1 MASGTQLKS
10 LLALGMLVSSACKL
24 TQTQGSS
31 LLLDAQATSPFYLP
45 KMTNA
50 GNDLAAMRAASDPDA
65 NLMQTIADSSVAVWY
80 VGGDANSVG
89 ARVKQQ
95 ADGANAAAKTAVMV
109 AYNIPNRDCGSFSAG
124 GAQASTYQQ
133 WIDAFA
139 AGIGSA
145 KAIIILE
152 PDAIAQ
158 TDCLNEAQR
167 TERYSLLSAAVKRLK
182 QAPNARVYID
192 AGHANWLAAD
202 EAGKRLQAS
211 GVADADGFSLNVSN
225 FIADDVSITY
235 GQRIRA
241 IVAKNFVIDSSRN
254 GNGPTSGNDWCNPS
268 GRAIGRAP
276 TMPTP
281 TPGLDALIWIKLPGE
296 SDGSCNGGPAAGQFS
311 RSIALELA
319 RNAHGNPNQQSP
331 LPTQQGPQPPPAPLP
346 SAPST
351 PGSSAPSPS
360 QSPSSGPSPAPTS
373 GSLLVSLKA
382 KSQWDYGYCADV
394 IVTNQG
400 QTAISNWSIVL
411 VKNGATIDQAWNLT
425 TLDQGAT
432 LLIKPLAG
440 LNSAIAPGQSY
451 SMQGF
456 CTNHSKPQVNIVTAG
471 SVNSQ

>member
-10 LLALGMLVSSACKL
+10 LFALAMLASSACKL
-24 TQTQGSS
+24 THTQGSS
-31 LLLDAQATSPFYLP
+31 LLLDAQSTSPFYLP
-45 KMTNA
+45 PMTNA
-50 GNDLAAMRAASDPDA
+50 NNDLAAMRAAGDPDA
-65 NLMQTIADSSVAVWY
+65 NLMQTIAGNSVAMWY
-80 VGGDANSVG
+80 VGGDAGSVG
-89 ARVKQQ
+89 ASVKQQ

-109 AYNIPNRDCGSFSAG
+109 AYNIPNRDCGSYSAG
-124 GAQASTYQQ
+124 GAQASSYQQ

-139 AGIGSA
+139 SGIGSA
-145 KAIIILE
+145 KAIVILE

-158 TDCLNEAQR
+158 TDCLSEAQR

-182 QAPNARVYID
+182 KAPNTKVYID
-192 AGHANWLAAD
+192 AGHANWLAAA
-202 EAGKRLQAS
+202 EAARRLQAS

-235 GQRIRA
+235 GQNIRA

-254 GNGPTSGNDWCNPS
+254 GNGPSSGNEWCNPS
-268 GRAIGRAP
+268 GRAIGRTP

-319 RNAHGNPNQQSP
+319 RNARGNPSQQSP
-331 LPTQQGPQPPPAPLP
+331 LPTQQGPQPASQP
-346 SAPST
+346 SAPT
-351 PGSSAPSPS
+351 IPGSSAPLPS
-360 QSPSSGPSPAPTS
+360 QSPSQAPSTSPAPTS
-373 GSLLVSLKA
+373 GSLLVSLKT

-394 IVTNQG
+394 IVSNQG
-400 QTAISNWSIVL
+400 QTAISNWSIAL

-425 TLDQGAT
+425 SLDQGAT
-432 LLIKPLAG
+432 VLIKPLAG
-440 LNSAIAPGQSY
+440 LNSTIAPGQSY

-456 CTNHSKPQVNIVTAG
+456 CTNNSKPQVNIVTVG
-471 SVNSQ
+471 SVNFQ

>member
-1 MASGTQLKS
+1 MATGTQLKS
-10 LLALGMLVSSACKL
+10 LLALGMLVGSACKL
-24 TQTQGSS
+24 THTQGTS

-45 KMTNA
+45 ATTNA
-50 GNDLAAMRAASDPDA
+50 GHDLAAMRAASDPDA
-65 NLMQTIADSSVAVWY
+65 NLMQTIADNSVAVWY
-80 VGGDANSVG
+80 VGGDAGSVG
-89 ARVKQQ
+89 ASVKQQ

-109 AYNIPNRDCGSFSAG
+109 AYNIPNRDCGSYSAG

-139 AGIGSA
+139 TGIGSA
-145 KAIIILE
+145 KAIVILE
-152 PDAIAQ
+152 PDAMAQ
-158 TDCLNEAQR
+158 TDCLSEAQR

-182 QAPNARVYID
+182 KAPNAKVYID

-202 EAGKRLQAS
+202 EAAKRLQAS

-235 GQRIRA
+235 GQSIRA
-241 IVAKNFVIDSSRN
+241 VVAKNFVIDSSRN
-254 GNGPTSGNDWCNPS
+254 GNGPSSGNDWCNPS
-268 GRAIGRAP
+268 GRAIGRTP

-319 RNAHGNPNQQSP
+319 RNARGNPSQQSP
-331 LPTQQGPQPPPAPLP
+331 LPTQQGPQTAPQP
-346 SAPST
+346 SAPTT
-351 PGSSAPSPS
+351 PGSSVPPSSQSPS
-360 QSPSSGPSPAPTS
+360 QSPSPASPA
-373 GSLLVSLKA
+373 GSLTVSLKP

-394 IVTNQG
+394 IVSNQG
-400 QTAISNWSIVL
+400 QTAISNWSVTL

-425 TLDQGAT
+425 SLDQGAT
-432 LLIKPLAG
+432 VLIKPLAG

-456 CTNHSKPQVNIVTAG
+456 CTNHSKPQVNIVTVG